1 MFEIFIKTHFSAAHY
16 LRNYPGNC
24 EHLHGHNWDVEVVV
38 GAEGLNEIDVGIDF
52 RDLKKSVHDVLAG
65 LDHTNLNDH
74 PAFKAYNP
82 SSERLAEYIYK
93 MVKGV
98 ISGFKGVRLLRVTVC
113 ETPMT
118 GVTYVEP

>member
-24 EHLHGHNWDVEVVV
+24 EHLHGHNWDVKVVIGV
-38 GAEGLNEIDVGIDF
+38 ETLNDIDVGIDF
-52 RDLKKSVHDVLAG
+52 RDLKRLTYDVIAG

-74 PAFKAYNP
+74 PAFKERNP
-82 SSERLAEYIYK
+82 SSESLAKYIYKTLKGALAEYR
-93 MVKGV
+93 
-98 ISGFKGVRLLRVTVC
+98 GVRLLRVTVC

-118 GVTYVEP
+118 GVTYFES